1 MPVPLL
7 PCLQPLPPPGS
18 PQVAF
23 SKGLWRGL
31 EAITGPGLRF
41 RPRHPAPQGLGGGCM
56 VPGVQSRLP
65 LCSAGFTAV
74 SPVPSHYPP
83 PFSPGPKRRPGSP
96 WRKGH
101 ARPSRPAWDPRTPWP
116 PGKTPHLTAQP
127 RGKGTFGF
135 VSRAQPHASGVSRGG
150 EAVSREDGSPTRSHH
165 IRKKGQVCKPALA
178 KCTPGRCLW
187 PCTTLGVRPG
197 RLGACSAPARP
208 PPWGSSPEH
217 TDNLCLSGARKAEP
231 LSQPSRQ
238 LANRSLVSA
247 SV

>member
-41 RPRHPAPQGLGGGCM
+41 RPHHPAPQGLGGGCM

-74 SPVPSHYPP
+74 SPVPSHHPP

-165 IRKKGQVCKPALA
+165 IRKKGQVLQASACQAHPRPLPLAMHHPRGQAGETWRLFCPCPA
-178 KCTPGRCLW
+178 PS
-187 PCTTLGVRPG
+187 LG
-197 RLGACSAPARP
+197 
-208 PPWGSSPEH
+208 E
-217 TDNLCLSGARKAEP
+217 LSGNHRESVHVRSQKCRAVITA
-231 LSQPSRQ
+231 LSATPKPVLGLS
-238 LANRSLVSA
+238 
-247 SV
+247 